1 MSDMND
7 KLDQIGQAFEEFKS
21 ANDARLAEIESKGSA
36 DALTNDKVE
45 RINTALSEL
54 QEEVS
59 EIAKKSGRLGASEE
73 GKDEYEA
80 KFNDWARTGEGE
92 REVKAMATE
101 QGGGD
106 VVVPK
111 VLDTNIIEE
120 LYAHSAMR
128 QLADV
133 ISVTSRD
140 YSFMRSNA
148 GAQAGWVG
156 ETDERPETNTPALSK
171 VAVTFGEMYANPAA
185 TQTSLDDAAFD
196 LNGFLAR
203 QIANVFGAT
212 EGAAFING
220 NGTDKP
226 TGVFSASTGIEQVA
240 GSGLTVD
247 GDDALAL
254 FYALDARKRANASF
268 LVNPAS
274 VHTLRTLKDANGNY
288 LWQPS
293 LQAGQ
298 PATLLGKPIYED
310 DNVAVEDAGA
320 LAMAFGDFKA
330 GYVIADRMGTRMLR
344 DPYTNKPYVH
354 FYTTKVVGGQ
364 VVDASAIKL
373 LKLAAS

>member
-106 VVVPK
+106 VVVPR

-185 TQTSLDDAAFD
+185 TQISLDDAAFD

-240 GSGLTVD
+240 GSGVTVD

-310 DNVAVEDAGA
+310 DNVAVEAAGA
-320 LAMAFGDFKA
+320 LSMAFGDFKA
-330 GYVIADRMGTRMLR
+330 GYVIADRLGTRMLR